1 MILMTCRVSRAFK
14 SSVPVLAFALTALAA
29 STTDVLAQTPTP
41 VSTPDKGV
49 IAYGADVGVLFPDE
63 QFESTL
69 TFDAFGEYYVH
80 PRVSVRG
87 MFAWANPGVSNQTE
101 DHYRQV
107 KLLFGAAYNWR
118 YKSLRPFAGGGAGA
132 HFVRLK
138 REDLTDPDGE
148 SRGGIY
154 FGGGS
159 DIVLTK
165 ESAIKV
171 EIRWDVI
178 SSPPGLPDASSASL
192 TFGYKRYF

>member
-1 MILMTCRVSRAFK
+1 MILTRRTVKRVFK
-14 SSVPVLAFALTALAA
+14 SAVPVLAVALSALAA
-29 STTDVLAQTPTP
+29 SATDVLAQTQAT
-41 VSTPDKGV
+41 VTTPDKGV
-49 IAYGADVGVLFPDE
+49 VGYGADVGVLFPDE

-69 TFDAFGEYYVH
+69 TFDAYGEYYLH

-118 YKSLRPFAGGGAGA
+118 YRMLRPFAGGGAGA

-138 REDLTDPDGE
+138 RDNDIDPDGE

-154 FGGGS
+154 FGGGT
-159 DIVLTK
+159 DIILNN

-178 SSPPGLPDASSASL
+178 SDPPGLPDASSASL

>member
-1 MILMTCRVSRAFK
+1 VKHAFK
-14 SSVPVLAFALTALAA
+14 SAVPVLAVALGALAVS
-29 STTDVLAQTPTP
+29 STDALAQTQPSVT
-41 VSTPDKGV
+41 TPDKGV
-49 IAYGADVGVLFPDE
+49 VGYGADVGVLFPDD
-63 QFESTL
+63 QFESTV
-69 TFDAFGEYYVH
+69 TFDAYGEYYLH

-118 YKSLRPFAGGGAGA
+118 YKMLRPFAGGGGGA

-138 REDLTDPDGE
+138 RDNAIDPDGE

-159 DIVLTK
+159 DFVLTN

-171 EIRWDVI
+171 EIRWDVV
-178 SSPPGLPDASSASL
+178 SKPPGLPDASSASL